1 MQHELPGN
9 KQRDPNLCLKT
20 LAFYARMYGHDL
32 QGYKSKIIFNLSGAK
47 SSGRKKKKK
56 ITLGWYQT
64 QIHGKITDLPWL
76 MYCVLF
82 GYNELFPN
90 I

>member
-9 KQRDPNLCLKT
+9 EQRDPNLCLKT

-32 QGYKSKIIFNLSGAK
+32 QGYKSKIISNLSGEK
-47 SSGRKKKKK
+47 SSGRKKKDYPVMVPNTNSWK
-56 ITLGWYQT
+56 ITNLS
-64 QIHGKITDLPWL
+64 WL

-82 GYNELFPN
+82 GYDELLPN
-90 I
+90 T

>member
-56 ITLGWYQT
+56 DYPGMVPN
-64 QIHGKITDLPWL
+64 TDSWKD
-76 MYCVLF
+76 Y
-82 GYNELFPN
+82 
-90 I
+90 